1 MENNGRNVDNRN
13 INNRN
18 INSRNINSRDKMEI
32 TVGISGASGV
42 QYGIRLL
49 EVLAE
54 KEIKTHLV
62 LTDAASQIIRI
73 ETDYTP
79 EEVEKLATW
88 SHAQK
93 DFSAPIASG
102 SHRTEGM
109 VIAPC
114 SMKTLAAVANGIS
127 DNLLT
132 RAADVCLKEERKLIL
147 MTRETPLNLIHIE
160 NMLRAKKA
168 GASILP
174 ACPGFYSRPRT
185 LEDLID
191 TMVGRT
197 LDLLGIENEIYLRWK

>member
-1 MENNGRNVDNRN
+1 
-13 INNRN
+13 
-18 INSRNINSRDKMEI
+18 MEI
-32 TVGISGASGV
+32 IVGISGASGV

-49 EVLAE
+49 EILEE
-54 KEIKTHLV
+54 KGVKTHLV
-62 LTDAASQIIRI
+62 LTDAASQIIKI

-79 EEVEKLATW
+79 EVVEKLATW
-88 SHAQK
+88 SYAQK

-102 SHRTEGM
+102 SYRTGGM

-114 SMKTLAAVANGIS
+114 SMKTLAAVANGVS
-127 DNLLT
+127 DTLLT

-160 NMLRAKKA
+160 NMLKVKRA

-174 ACPGFYSRPRT
+174 ACPGFYSRPKT

-191 TMVGRT
+191 IMVGRT
-197 LDLLGIENEIYLRWK
+197 LDLLGIENEIYRRWK

>member
-1 MENNGRNVDNRN
+1 
-13 INNRN
+13 
-18 INSRNINSRDKMEI
+18 MEI

-54 KEIKTHLV
+54 KEIKTHLI
-62 LTDAASQIIRI
+62 LTEAASQIMEI
-73 ETDYTP
+73 ETDYSQSA
-79 EEVEKLATW
+79 VEKLATW
-88 SHAQK
+88 NYSEK

-102 SHRTEGM
+102 SYKTIGM

-114 SMKTLAAVANGIS
+114 SMKTLASVANGMS
-127 DNLLT
+127 DTLLT

-147 MTRETPLNLIHIE
+147 MTRETPLNLVHLE

-174 ACPGFYSRPRT
+174 ACPGFYSCPET
-185 LEDLID
+185 IEDLID
-191 TMVGRT
+191 IMVGRV
-197 LDLLGIENEIYLRWK
+197 LDLLGIENEIYERWR

>member
-1 MENNGRNVDNRN
+1 
-13 INNRN
+13 
-18 INSRNINSRDKMEI
+18 MEI

-54 KEIKTHLV
+54 KGIKTHLV
-62 LTDAASQIIRI
+62 LTDAAKQIIEI
-73 ETDYTP
+73 ETNYTP
-79 EEVEKLATW
+79 EAVERLATW
-88 SHAQK
+88 SYAQK

-102 SHRTEGM
+102 SYRTGGM

-114 SMKTLAAVANGIS
+114 SMKTLAAVANGVS
-127 DNLLT
+127 DTLLT

-160 NMLRAKKA
+160 NMLNVKRA

-174 ACPGFYSRPRT
+174 ACPGFYSRPKT

-191 TMVGRT
+191 IMVGRT
-197 LDLLGIENEIYLRWK
+197 LDLLRIENEIYHRWK

>member
-1 MENNGRNVDNRN
+1 
-13 INNRN
+13 
-18 INSRNINSRDKMEI
+18 MEI

-54 KEIKTHLV
+54 KRIKTHLI
-62 LTDAASQIIRI
+62 LTDAAKQIMEI

-79 EEVEKLATW
+79 SDVEKLTTW
-88 SHAQK
+88 NYSQN

-102 SHRTEGM
+102 SHRTAGM

-114 SMKTLAAVANGIS
+114 SMKTLSAVANGIS
-127 DNLLT
+127 NTLLT

-147 MTRETPLNLIHIE
+147 MTRETPLNLIHLE
-160 NMLRAKKA
+160 NMVRAKKA

-174 ACPGFYSRPRT
+174 ACPGFYSRPKT
-185 LEDLID
+185 IEDLID
-191 TMVGRT
+191 IMVGRA
-197 LDLLGIENEIYLRWK
+197 LDLLGIENDVYERWSEGQ

>member
-1 MENNGRNVDNRN
+1 M
-13 INNRN
+13 
-18 INSRNINSRDKMEI
+18 MEI

-49 EVLAE
+49 EILAE
-54 KEIKTHLV
+54 NGIKTHLI
-62 LTDAASQIIRI
+62 LTDAAKQIIEI

-79 EEVEKLATW
+79 SEVEKLATW
-88 SHAQK
+88 NYSQK

-102 SHRTEGM
+102 SYRTAGM

-114 SMKTLAAVANGIS
+114 SMKTLGAVANGIS
-127 DNLLT
+127 DTLIT

-147 MTRETPLNLIHIE
+147 MTRETPLNLIHLE

-174 ACPGFYSRPRT
+174 ACPGFYSRPKT
-185 LEDLID
+185 IENLID
-191 TMVGRT
+191 IMVGRA
-197 LDLLGIENEIYLRWK
+197 LDLLGIENNIYQRWE

>member
-1 MENNGRNVDNRN
+1 
-13 INNRN
+13 
-18 INSRNINSRDKMEI
+18 MEI
-32 TVGISGASGV
+32 TVGISGASGI

-54 KEIKTHLV
+54 KGIKTHLI
-62 LTDAASQIIRI
+62 LTDAAKQIIQI

-79 EEVEKLATW
+79 EAVEKLATW
-88 SHAQK
+88 NYSQK

-102 SHRTEGM
+102 SYRTAGM

-114 SMKTLAAVANGIS
+114 SMKTLAAVANGVS
-127 DNLLT
+127 DTLIT

-160 NMLRAKKA
+160 NMLQAKRA

-174 ACPGFYSRPRT
+174 ACPGFYSRPKT

-191 TMVGRT
+191 IMVGRT
-197 LDLLGIENEIYLRWK
+197 LDLLGIENEIYRRWE